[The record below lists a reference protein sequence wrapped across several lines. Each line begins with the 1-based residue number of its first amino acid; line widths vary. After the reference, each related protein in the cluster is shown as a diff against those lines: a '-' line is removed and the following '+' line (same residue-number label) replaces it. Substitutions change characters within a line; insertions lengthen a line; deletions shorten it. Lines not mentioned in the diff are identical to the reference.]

1 MYKSL
6 TKNHIQNSMVV
17 ILPYRH
23 NFICRGAQI
32 KTTFLA
38 QPFCVLRFVRS
49 TAVADIIQN
58 ALHCVK
64 KATANTR

>member
-1 MYKSL
+1 
-6 TKNHIQNSMVV
+6 MVL

-23 NFICRGAQI
+23 NFICRGAQL
-32 KTTFLA
+32 KKTFLA

>member
-1 MYKSL
+1 
-6 TKNHIQNSMVV
+6 MVV
-17 ILPYRH
+17 ILPNYH
-23 NFICRGAQI
+23 NFIYRGAQM
-32 KTTFLA
+32 KKTFLA